1 MKPIDIVYVLG
12 TGSKWS
18 NNEIRFSLRS
28 VFKNLTNIGQIF
40 IVGEK
45 PSGLKGFIHIDH
57 PDEFSSTNADGNI
70 IRKVLRACQDPRVSE
85 KFLFINDDH
94 IIMKPMRADRIPPFH
109 KGDMK
114 SFQLDYFN
122 LNEWRKRLFKTMI
135 TLEEQNLPTLHY
147 DCHTPIVFEK
157 EKFINVMNRFDYASG
172 IGLCMKSLYGNIHY
186 PDAPCLTE
194 QKKTVFK
201 SYTLDELNLQFEKPM
216 LLSFNDQGLND
227 SLKIFLY
234 QNFSLPSPLETCL
247 KEDRIIEI
255 YRASRESF
263 SYEFARDTYMKHF
276 KNNKIKEMIIT
287 DRDNRF
293 ENKLKYLLEQKLTG
307 L

>member
-12 TGSKWS
+12 TGSGWS
-18 NNEIRFSLRS
+18 DNEIRFSLRS

-45 PSGLKGFIHIDH
+45 PAGLKGFIHIDH
-57 PDEFSSTNADGNI
+57 PDEFSSINADANI

-94 IIMKPMRADRIPPFH
+94 IIMKPMRADRMPPFH

-114 SFQLDYFN
+114 SFHLDYFSF
-122 LNEWRKRLFKTMI
+122 NEWRKRLYKTMI
-135 TLEEQNLPTLHY
+135 ALEEQNLPTLHF
-147 DCHTPIVFEK
+147 DCHTPIIFEK
-157 EKFINVMNRFDYASG
+157 EKFIEAMSRFDYASG
-172 IGLCMKSLYGNIHY
+172 IGLCMKSLYGNIYY
-186 PDAPCLTE
+186 PDAPCLAE

-201 SYTLDELNLQFEKPM
+201 SYTLDELNLRFEKPI

-234 QNFSLPSPLETCL
+234 QNFSLPSPLETCIL
-247 KEDRIIEI
+247 EDRIIEI

-263 SYEFARDTYMKHF
+263 SYELARDTYLKHF
-276 KNNKIKEMIIT
+276 KNNNMKAVFIS
-287 DRDNRF
+287 DRANRF